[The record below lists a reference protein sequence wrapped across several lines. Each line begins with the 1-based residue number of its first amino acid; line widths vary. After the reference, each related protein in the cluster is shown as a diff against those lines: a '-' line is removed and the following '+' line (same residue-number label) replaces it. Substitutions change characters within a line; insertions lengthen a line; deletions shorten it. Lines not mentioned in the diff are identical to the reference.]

1 MTMKRITILLTLC
14 LCAVLLAGCA
24 NLDVGFK
31 KAAAVSKLTTEQAY
45 DVVYTAYLRE
55 LVTKDVKDEAAR
67 LRDRYTVIQSAL
79 VRAITDSELDEA
91 TRLLSLA
98 GVLTTEIMNIV
109 IEHKLEERIETNDRG

>member
-1 MTMKRITILLTLC
+1 M
-14 LCAVLLAGCA
+14 
-24 NLDVGFK
+24 
-31 KAAAVSKLTTEQAY
+31 
-45 DVVYTAYLRE
+45 
-55 LVTKDVKDEAAR
+55 KDEAAR